1 MPPSDRSILDS
12 LLETLPAVRDRHSP
26 TSELYSLL
34 KQVARREVE
43 GLFRS
48 DAAAHSFGPFGAL
61 KFPYVGMGAVDSLSL
76 FDLDE
81 LILFS
86 FYWRNRHR
94 YRRALDVGANIG
106 LHSIV
111 MSRCGFEVRSYEPD
125 PTHFGLLQRNLA
137 LNGCA
142 HVTPVNAAVSRQA
155 GTLEF
160 VRVLGNTTGS
170 HLAGSKPSPYG
181 ELERFPVRVEAIQPL
196 LERADLVKLD
206 VEGHEA
212 EILVGTRRQDWLE
225 TDGMVEIG
233 SPANARAVFDHFRS
247 AGVRMFAQK
256 NDWRQVEDPSA
267 MPTSY
272 RDGSLFI
279 TCKAEMPWDEPAA
292 PAQRKAS

>member
-1 MPPSDRSILDS
+1 
-12 LLETLPAVRDRHSP
+12 
-26 TSELYSLL
+26 
-34 KQVARREVE
+34 
-43 GLFRS
+43 
-48 DAAAHSFGPFGAL
+48 
-61 KFPYVGMGAVDSLSL
+61 MGAVDSLSL

-111 MSRCGFEVRSYEPD
+111 MSRCGFEVQAYEPD

-137 LNGCA
+137 RNGCKQ
-142 HVTPVNAAVSRQA
+142 VSPVNAAVSRRA

-170 HLAGSKPSPYG
+170 HLAGAKPSPYG
-181 ELERFPVRVEAIQPL
+181 ELERFPVPVEAIGPL
-196 LERADLVKLD
+196 LQWADLVKLD

-212 EILVGTRRQDWLE
+212 EILLATSRQDWQE
-225 TDGMVEIG
+225 TDGVVEIG
-233 SPANARAVFDHFRS
+233 SSANARLVFDHFR
-247 AGVRMFAQK
+247 AENVNLFAQK
-256 NDWRQVEDPSA
+256 HGWSRVKELA
-267 MPTSY
+267 EMPTSY
-272 RDGSLFI
+272 REGSLFI
-279 TCKAEMPWDEPAA
+279 TCKEQMSWDELAA

>member
-1 MPPSDRSILDS
+1 MRNSPLLDG
-12 LLETLPAVRDRHSP
+12 LLGVLPTVPDRHSP
-26 TSELYSLL
+26 NSELYALL
-34 KQVARREVE
+34 KQVARREIE
-43 GLFRS
+43 TLFRS
-48 DAAAHSFGPFGAL
+48 GAEAHGFGPFGDL
-61 KFPYVGMGAVDSLSL
+61 TFPYVGMGAVDSLSL

-86 FYWRNRHR
+86 FYWRNRNR

-125 PTHFGLLQRNLA
+125 PTHFSLLQRNLA
-137 LNGCA
+137 LNACA
-142 HVTPVNAAVSRQA
+142 RVAPVNAAVSRGA

-170 HLAGSKPSPYG
+170 HLAGAKPSPYG
-181 ELERFPVRVEAIQPL
+181 ELERFPVRVEAIRPL
-196 LERADLVKLD
+196 LEWADLIKMD

-212 EILVGTRRQDWLE
+212 EILLGSTREDWLA

-233 SPANARAVFDHFRS
+233 SAANARAVFDHFRS
-247 AGVRMFAQK
+247 LGVNMFAQK
-256 NDWRQVEDPSA
+256 RDWSLVEDLAA

-279 TCKAEMPWDEPAA
+279 TCQEQMPWDEPAA

>member
-1 MPPSDRSILDS
+1 MQNSS
-12 LLETLPAVRDRHSP
+12 LLDGLLGALPETRSLHAPSA
-26 TSELYSLL
+26 ELYALL
-34 KQVARREVE
+34 KQVARREIE
-43 GLFRS
+43 GLFRQGDS
-48 DAAAHSFGPFGAL
+48 ARGFGPFGEL
-61 KFPYVGMGAVDSLSL
+61 KFPYQSMGAVDSLSL

-86 FYWRNRHR
+86 FYWRNRRR
-94 YRRALDVGANIG
+94 YRRTLDIGANLG

-111 MSRCGFEVRSYEPD
+111 MSRCGFEVRAFEPD
-125 PTHFGLLQRNLA
+125 PTHFNLLRRNLS
-137 LNGCA
+137 LNGCSQ
-142 HVTPVNAAVSRQA
+142 VSPVNAAVSRDA

-181 ELERFPVRVEAIQPL
+181 ELERFPVRVEAIGPL
-196 LERADLVKLD
+196 LSGVDLVKLD

-212 EILVGTRRQDWLE
+212 EILLATTRKDWLE

-233 SPANARAVFDHFRS
+233 SPANARAVFDHLRS
-247 AGVRMFAQK
+247 IGVRMFAQK
-256 NDWRQVEDPSA
+256 RNWAYVDELEA

-279 TCKAEMPWDEPAA
+279 TCRDEMPWDEAA
-292 PAQRKAS
+292 PAVQRKAS